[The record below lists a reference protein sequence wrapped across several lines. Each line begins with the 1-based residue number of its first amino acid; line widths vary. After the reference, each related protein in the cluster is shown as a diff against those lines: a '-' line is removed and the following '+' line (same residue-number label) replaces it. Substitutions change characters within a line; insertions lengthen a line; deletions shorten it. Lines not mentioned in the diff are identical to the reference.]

1 MVQLYWLGIHAG
13 IFLRHA
19 ITIISL
25 KTKIFIFIDAVIA
38 GGGGVV
44 SLISP
49 KYVLLLTAGCS
60 YQPLLTPLLAAC
72 TEFTIS
78 DSDKTK
84 TDQRTLFFPYKKPLM
99 LIHISWPQYIIS
111 I

>member
-1 MVQLYWLGIHAG
+1 MPGG
-13 IFLRHA
+13 
-19 ITIISL
+19 S
-25 KTKIFIFIDAVIA
+25 

-60 YQPLLTPLLAAC
+60 YQQLLTPLLAAC

-78 DSDKTK
+78 DSAMKQELISK
-84 TDQRTLFFPYKKPLM
+84 RFFFPTRSL
-99 LIHISWPQYIIS
+99 SC
-111 I
+111 